1 MPTIYI
7 PSTHRPMTQAI
18 QDTLPVLIGLIPFG
32 LVLGA
37 QATAQQMTLWQVPL
51 MTGINFAG
59 GSEFAAISLW
69 TSPPPL
75 LLIALTTLLVNC
87 RHILMSATL
96 APYLKGLPLSKA
108 LIVLF
113 FMCDESW
120 ALALNHHKKHALQ
133 QLNLSYYFSVALSL
147 YITWI
152 ASSAVGAWLG
162 PIIGDIRIYGLDMAF
177 VAVFLVLLKGM
188 WNGGRAAIAWVVSL
202 VVAALS
208 YKFIEGAWYVPFGT
222 LSGLAVIWWLEKS
235 K

>member
-1 MPTIYI
+1 MANIQQSISQGIRDTI
-7 PSTHRPMTQAI
+7 
-18 QDTLPVLIGLIPFG
+18 PVLIGIIPFG

-37 QATAQQMTLWQVPL
+37 QATAQHMILWQVPF

-69 TSPPPL
+69 ASPPPL

-96 APYLKGLPLSKA
+96 APYLKGLPLSKS

-120 ALALNHHKKHALQ
+120 ALALNHHKKHALK
-133 QLNLSYYFSVALSL
+133 QLNLSYYFSVTLSL
-147 YITWI
+147 YIIWI
-152 ASSAVGAWLG
+152 LSSAIGAWVG
-162 PIIGDIRIYGLDMAF
+162 PIIGDIRVYGLDMAF
-177 VAVFLVLLKGM
+177 VAVFLVLLRGM
-188 WNGGRAAIAWVVSL
+188 WNGLRPAIAWVVSL

-208 YKFIEGAWYVPFGT
+208 YKFIEGAWYVPLGT
-222 LSGLAVIWWLEKS
+222 LSGLAVTWWLEKS